1 LEYLSQIDLN
11 LSAEDREFIEYV
23 IVKWNLK
30 LKNSAGNVLSL
41 KQTDLSVQ
49 KRILRSEHLM
59 KPISH

>member
-49 KRILRSEHLM
+49 NRIQWFVAGGVTGC
-59 KPISH
+59 

>member
-1 LEYLSQIDLN
+1 MEYLSQIDLN

-49 KRILRSEHLM
+49 NRIQWFVAGGVTGC
-59 KPISH
+59 

>member
-1 LEYLSQIDLN
+1 LQYLSQIDLN
-11 LSAEDREFIEYV
+11 LSAENREFIEYV

-49 KRILRSEHLM
+49 KRIQWFVAGGVTGC
-59 KPISH
+59 